1 LTNVQTPET
10 QASAP
15 TSANHTTA
23 GATPASLGEEGLA
36 AWEYLW
42 ALHWLI
48 PQRHLRIVQRYC
60 RLQDLLAVAFA
71 QVD

>member
-1 LTNVQTPET
+1 VPTP
-10 QASAP
+10 
-15 TSANHTTA
+15 
-23 GATPASLGEEGLA
+23 PASLGEEGLA